1 MFFICSHASRRIRPG
16 RPRPVHAPPGGG
28 TPAGFR
34 FECRNCR
41 KVSEVDVLGLIE
53 RYGATATVGEIR
65 DKARCRICKK
75 RTADVLMR
83 QPGSRKDFGWWPRP
97 PRATR

>member
-1 MFFICSHASRRIRPG
+1 MP
-16 RPRPVHAPPGGG
+16 PVVFGQEDRDRYTLRQVAELRLV
-28 TPAGFR
+28 FV

-53 RYGATATVGEIR
+53 RYGASATVGEIR

-75 RTADVLMR
+75 RTAEVLMR